1 MWLAHAR
8 AIGVHRQEVGMEKI
22 SGILPSSSRV
32 SSVDMRDAAPIRPGT
47 PSFGRPEGVS
57 SLREAKIG
65 ETAARAAKI
74 NQDRLD
80 WKSKDLNQAAMAREI
95 SESFFINRKA
105 NAMKEMNTDSDGG
118 GVGGLNGL
126 PPALMAAKAS
136 TPAGFDNSIDSVI
149 ESVTSDF
156 SDLTPDVIPA
166 ESSES
171 TTSEAPAGLYPR
183 GSFVDVRA

>member
-1 MWLAHAR
+1 
-8 AIGVHRQEVGMEKI
+8 
-22 SGILPSSSRV
+22 
-32 SSVDMRDAAPIRPGT
+32 MRDAAPIRPGT

-57 SLREAKIG
+57 SLRDAKIG

-105 NAMKEMNTDSDGG
+105 GAMKDMDIDSVNSGINGIGGIG
-118 GVGGLNGL
+118 GVAGGSV
-126 PPALMAAKAS
+126 PPAMMAPKAS
-136 TPAGFDNSIDSVI
+136 APAGFDSSIDSVI

-156 SDLTPDVIPA
+156 SDLSPDLAPV
-166 ESSES
+166 ES
-171 TTSEAPAGLYPR
+171 TETSQSNAPAGLYPR

>member
-1 MWLAHAR
+1 
-8 AIGVHRQEVGMEKI
+8 MEKI

-57 SLREAKIG
+57 SLRDAKIG
-65 ETAARAAKI
+65 ETAARAVKI

-105 NAMKEMNTDSDGG
+105 NAVKDLNVDSGITGLSGG
-118 GVGGLNGL
+118 IENQGI
-126 PPALMAAKAS
+126 PAAMMAPKAS
-136 TPAGFDNSIDSVI
+136 TPAGFDSSI
-149 ESVTSDF
+149 ESVVESVTTDF
-156 SDLTPDVIPA
+156 SDLAPDLAPV
-166 ESSES
+166 ES
-171 TTSEAPAGLYPR
+171 TESNDSSSPEAPAGLYPR

>member
-1 MWLAHAR
+1 
-8 AIGVHRQEVGMEKI
+8 MEKI

-32 SSVDMRDAAPIRPGT
+32 SSVDMKDAAPIRPGT

-57 SLREAKIG
+57 SLRDAKIG

-80 WKSKDLNQAAMAREI
+80 WKSKDLNQAALAREI

-105 NAMKEMNTDSDGG
+105 NAVNEMNVDAGMTELRGDTANQGI
-118 GVGGLNGL
+118 
-126 PPALMAAKAS
+126 PAAMMSAKAS
-136 TPAGFDNSIDSVI
+136 APAGFDSRIDSVV

-156 SDLTPDVIPA
+156 GDLATDLAPVEMNESPQSD
-166 ESSES
+166 
-171 TTSEAPAGLYPR
+171 APAGLYPR

>member
-1 MWLAHAR
+1 
-8 AIGVHRQEVGMEKI
+8 MEKI

-57 SLREAKIG
+57 SLRDAKIG

-105 NAMKEMNTDSDGG
+105 GAVKDMNVDSGHG
-118 GVGGLNGL
+118 GVGGLNGV
-126 PPALMAAKAS
+126 PPAMMAAKTS
-136 TPAGFDNSIDSVI
+136 TPAGFDTSIDSVI

-156 SDLTPDVIPA
+156 SDLTPDVGPV

-171 TTSEAPAGLYPR
+171 ASSDAPAGLYPR

>member
-57 SLREAKIG
+57 SLRDAKIG

-105 NAMKEMNTDSDGG
+105 NAVKEMNTASD
-118 GVGGLNGL
+118 GVGGLSGL
-126 PPALMAAKAS
+126 PPAMMAAKAS
-136 TPAGFDNSIDSVI
+136 APAGFDTGIDSVI

-156 SDLTPDVIPA
+156 SDLTPEVALA
-166 ESSES
+166 ESNEPVA
-171 TTSEAPAGLYPR
+171 SEAPAGLYPR

>member
-1 MWLAHAR
+1 MWFMRTR
-8 AIGVHRQEVGMEKI
+8 AIGVDRQEVGMEKI

-57 SLREAKIG
+57 SLRDAKIG
-65 ETAARAAKI
+65 ETAARASKI

-80 WKSKDLNQAAMAREI
+80 WKSKDINQAAMAREI

-105 NAMKEMNTDSDGG
+105 NAVKEMNVDDGIG
-118 GVGGLNGL
+118 DMSGGLPGQGI
-126 PPALMAAKAS
+126 PVSMMAAKAS
-136 TPAGFDNSIDSVI
+136 APAGFDSSKDSIV

-156 SDLTPDVIPA
+156 TD
-166 ESSES
+166 S
-171 TTSEAPAGLYPR
+171 TEPTTTEPPAGLYPR

>member
-1 MWLAHAR
+1 
-8 AIGVHRQEVGMEKI
+8 MEKI

-57 SLREAKIG
+57 SLRDAKIG

-105 NAMKEMNTDSDGG
+105 GAMKDMDVDSVNSGTSGIGGIG
-118 GVGGLNGL
+118 GVAVGNV
-126 PPALMAAKAS
+126 PPAMMAPKAS
-136 TPAGFDNSIDSVI
+136 APAGFDSSIDSVI

-156 SDLTPDVIPA
+156 SDLTPDLAPV
-166 ESSES
+166 ES
-171 TTSEAPAGLYPR
+171 TESTQSDAPAGLYPR